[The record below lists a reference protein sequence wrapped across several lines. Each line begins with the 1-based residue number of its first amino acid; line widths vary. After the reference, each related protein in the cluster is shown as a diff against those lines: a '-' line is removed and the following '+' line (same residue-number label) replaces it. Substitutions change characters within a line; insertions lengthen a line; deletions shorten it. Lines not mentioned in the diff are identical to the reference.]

1 MAEGNLANNSDWKAI
16 SPGEDIVC
24 KDCIYRD
31 DGTIYSKPYTK
42 GSCQKFPYPRMK
54 PLGVMT
60 KGESCPQ
67 YKKGD

>member
-16 SPGEDIVC
+16 SPREDIVC
-24 KDCIYRD
+24 KHCIYRD
-31 DGTIYSKPYTK
+31 DGTIYSNPYTK
-42 GSCQKFPYPRMK
+42 GSCQKFTYPRMK

-67 YKKGD
+67 YKKQD

>member
-1 MAEGNLANNSDWKAI
+1 MAKGNLANNSDFRAI

-24 KDCIYRD
+24 KDCAFRN
-31 DGTIYSKPYTK
+31 DGTIYSSHYTK

-60 KGESCPQ
+60 KGDNCPE
-67 YKKGD
+67 YKKED

>member
-1 MAEGNLANNSDWKAI
+1 MAKGNLANNSDFMAI

-24 KDCIYRD
+24 KDCAFRN
-31 DGTIYSKPYTK
+31 DGTIYSSHYTK

-60 KGESCPQ
+60 KGDNCPE
-67 YKKGD
+67 YKKED